1 MNDKNFPK
9 QRRIYWARVGEKPR
23 PVLVVSIDE
32 RNEHANDVLI
42 VPISTTMREAPTH
55 IKLDPRRSGLK
66 EPSMVKCEQITTIK
80 KEELGS
86 NHIGI
91 ISTLDFFEIQKGILR
106 AMGIPID

>member
-1 MNDKNFPK
+1 MNYKNFPK
-9 QRRIYWARVGEKPR
+9 QRRIYWARVGEKKR

-32 RNEHANDVLI
+32 RNEYANDILV
-42 VPISTTMREAPTH
+42 VPISTTMRKAPTH
-55 IKLDPRRSGLK
+55 VKLDPHRSGLK

-80 KEELGS
+80 KEELSS

>member
-1 MNDKNFPK
+1 MKNKNFPK
-9 QRRIYWARVGEKPR
+9 QRRIYWARVGKKKR

-32 RNEHANDVLI
+32 RNEYANDILV

-55 IKLDPRRSGLK
+55 VKLDPNRSGLK

-80 KEELGS
+80 KEELSS

-91 ISTLDFFEIQKGILR
+91 IGTLDFFEIQKGILR
-106 AMGIPID
+106 AIGVPID